1 MEPEVKPD
9 RAKQRTLSTLLY
21 MLYSRLYCCCAQA
34 TLAAANVAA
43 RLQDLPVWGKSDVL
57 PFVDGDFDAIPKAS
71 PSIVNA
77 EDLKLSQTEQ

>member
-1 MEPEVKPD
+1 
-9 RAKQRTLSTLLY
+9 
-21 MLYSRLYCCCAQA
+21 
-34 TLAAANVAA
+34 
-43 RLQDLPVWGKSDVL
+43 VWGKSDVL